1 MVSIFKVNPRNKTD
15 TNFLFIDSQMEEKL
29 AAGDRDGAN
38 KAATQARKWSAAS
51 FGVFFCSCFVALA
64 VFIIVKFVIF
74 DH

>member
-1 MVSIFKVNPRNKTD
+1 MVAIFKVNLRNKTD

-38 KAATQARKWSAAS
+38 KAATQSRKWSAAG
-51 FGVFFCSCFVALA
+51 FGVFFCCCFVAIT
-64 VFIIVKFVIF
+64 VVIIVEFVIF